1 MQHFLIYHLESSL
14 IIAVFYLFY
23 RLLLRNETFFKTNR
37 IVLLSAIPVAYIIPL
52 IDIPIQSATPV
63 AGIPVVTLPAINLA
77 PATTVQA
84 EAATSTS
91 PLLYLY
97 ILGAAL
103 LVGHALYG
111 FFSIYRLRRKAQA
124 NHNKKQETYY
134 IHKGDS
140 FSFFRM
146 VFLNTENK
154 SENELNQIEAH
165 ERVHVEEYHSVD
177 AMLIHLAIIFQWFN
191 PFVWL
196 MKHAIFENH
205 EFIADRETSRNAS
218 EYSYQDLL
226 LRQAAG
232 IPLSSLVHPFNKIS
246 LKRRFK
252 MLLKNQSPKR
262 NLWKYLTIIPVLT
275 LSVYFVSCSNVEEK
289 DEGTTPD
296 KITTGEFIDG
306 DPVFTVVDEFPRFPG
321 GEKARVE
328 YLLENIKYPKELLD
342 SNIQGTV
349 YVSFI
354 IDKEGKIHDPKV
366 LRGVHEK
373 LDAISIEAVEN
384 MPDWSPGKR
393 EGEAVNLKFNMPIRF
408 TLNADKPEKPEKPDQ
423 VTDNSEA
430 FVLVDERPEFK
441 GGEEAWMEYMSEHID
456 YPEDAKEKGLEGTVY
471 VQFVV
476 EKDGSISN
484 VKLLRGFYESCDQE
498 ALETIRN
505 MPDWKPGKKDGKP
518 VRTQFNMPIKFT
530 LDN

>member
-1 MQHFLIYHLESSL
+1 
-14 IIAVFYLFY
+14 
-23 RLLLRNETFFKTNR
+23 
-37 IVLLSAIPVAYIIPL
+37 
-52 IDIPIQSATPV
+52 
-63 AGIPVVTLPAINLA
+63 
-77 PATTVQA
+77 
-84 EAATSTS
+84 
-91 PLLYLY
+91 
-97 ILGAAL
+97 
-103 LVGHALYG
+103 
-111 FFSIYRLRRKAQA
+111 
-124 NHNKKQETYY
+124 
-134 IHKGDS
+134 
-140 FSFFRM
+140 
-146 VFLNTENK
+146 
-154 SENELNQIEAH
+154 
-165 ERVHVEEYHSVD
+165 
-177 AMLIHLAIIFQWFN
+177 
-191 PFVWL
+191 
-196 MKHAIFENH
+196 
-205 EFIADRETSRNAS
+205 
-218 EYSYQDLL
+218 
-226 LRQAAG
+226 
-232 IPLSSLVHPFNKIS
+232 
-246 LKRRFK
+246 
-252 MLLKNQSPKR
+252 
-262 NLWKYLTIIPVLT
+262 

-354 IDKEGKIHDPKV
+354 IDKEGEVRDPKV
-366 LRGVHEK
+366 LRGVHQK
-373 LDAISIEAVEN
+373 LDDISIEAVEN

>member
-1 MQHFLIYHLESSL
+1 MNAFITYHLESSL

-23 RLLLRNETFFKTNR
+23 RLLLRNETFFRTNR
-37 IVLLSAIPVAYIIPL
+37 FLLLSSIPIAYIIPL

-97 ILGAAL
+97 ILGATL

-124 NHNKKQETYY
+124 NRNKRQETYY

-154 SENELNQIEAH
+154 SEIELKQIEAH

-177 AMLIHLAIIFQWFN
+177 ALLVHLAIIFQWFN

-196 MKHAIFENH
+196 MKYAIFENH

-252 MLLKNQSPKR
+252 MLLRNQSNKI
-262 NLWKYLTIIPVLT
+262 NLFKYSLLIPIIGSLFWGISCDNKGDTLFNDGEEDWGEKVVNSLTDDSASKEAIAFMSDGNDGPTYIM
-275 LSVYFVSCSNVEEK
+275 NVKNKEAN
-289 DEGTTPD
+289 TMPD
-296 KITTGEFIDG
+296 KG
-306 DPVFTVVDEFPRFPG
+306 
-321 GEKARVE
+321 
-328 YLLENIKYPKELLD
+328 
-342 SNIQGTV
+342 
-349 YVSFI
+349 
-354 IDKEGKIHDPKV
+354 
-366 LRGVHEK
+366 
-373 LDAISIEAVEN
+373 
-384 MPDWSPGKR
+384 
-393 EGEAVNLKFNMPIRF
+393 
-408 TLNADKPEKPEKPDQ
+408 
-423 VTDNSEA
+423 
-430 FVLVDERPEFK
+430 PEFK
-441 GGEEAWMEYMSEHID
+441 GAESLQEYLNKNIEYPEEAKVNNISGIVFVYFEIN
-456 YPEDAKEKGLEGTVY
+456 KKGA
-471 VQFVV
+471 VQNARIIRGIR
-476 EKDGSISN
+476 GSFDEEVLN
-484 VKLLRGFYESCDQE
+484 AVKS
-498 ALETIRN
+498 
-505 MPDWKPGKKDGKP
+505 MPDWEPAYFLGQPLVIQMVMPVNFSKMPHNSMRINSGKRPGFPKTIQEK
-518 VRTQFNMPIKFT
+518 RNH
-530 LDN
+530 L